1 MEERDIVELFWER
14 DEKAI
19 SLTAEKYGR
28 LLCGIAN
35 NILSSK
41 EDAEECVNDT
51 YIKLWNTIPPTRPAR
66 LSAFASKIARNLA
79 LDRYRRKSKEHNFA
93 NVKLAFEELE
103 PCLCDNNL
111 DAADQIALRDAVN
124 GFLEVLPKKSRVI
137 FMRRYWYFSSVR
149 DIARDYGYTVSDV
162 KVTLM
167 RTRDKFA
174 EHLKKEGILNCS
186 SSHLKV
192 K

>member
-1 MEERDIVELFWER
+1 MDDRDIIKLFWER

-19 SLTAEKYGR
+19 SLTAEKYGK
-28 LLCGIAN
+28 LLGTITY
-35 NILSSK
+35 NILASK

-103 PCLCDNNL
+103 PCLSESGGIDI
-111 DAADQIALRDAVN
+111 ADEIALRDAVN
-124 GFLEVLPKKSRVI
+124 GFLATLSKKARTI
-137 FMRRYWYFSSVR
+137 FVRRYWYFSSVR
-149 DIARDYGYTVSDV
+149 EIARDYGYTVSDV

-167 RTRDKFA
+167 RTRDSFA
-174 EHLKKEGILNCS
+174 LYLKSEGVLNTD
-186 SSHLKV
+186 KV
-192 K
+192 T

>member
-51 YIKLWNTIPPTRPAR
+51 YVRLWNAIPPSRPLK
-66 LSAFASKIARNLA
+66 LSAFAARITRNLA
-79 LDRYRRKSKEHNFA
+79 LDRYRSKNSKHNFS
-93 NVKLAFEELE
+93 NVKVAFEELE